1 MRLWMAL
8 YAMIWIAFLEFLL
21 AMTPAADPTLLLYGH
36 GTLGIAIVGIAF
48 YNFNGLRQTRAPGRV
63 KRVAKSTLQLSV
75 LMGVLGALLF
85 ADVGAD
91 WIIPGINLSVYAL
104 ILFFHVVNAFAVI
117 TQSAAV
123 AIAHDMWEDRE
134 FEKETE
140 PGAIPEL
147 PRPAAASPPR
157 A

>member
-21 AMTPAADPTLLLYGH
+21 AMTPAADPTVLLYGH
-36 GTLGIAIVGIAF
+36 GALGVAIVGIAF
-48 YNFNGLRQTRAPGRV
+48 YNFNGLRQTRVPGRV
-63 KRVAKSTLQLSV
+63 KRIAKSTLQLSV

-85 ADVGAD
+85 ADVGTD

-104 ILFFHVVNAFAVI
+104 NAFAVI

-147 PRPAAASPPR
+147 PRPAAAAPPR